1 MIASWRKLWS
11 AQHGTTDP
19 LAKFG
24 VVSLASGGS
33 EGHDDA
39 MAAFRWSQTAN
50 YGRLPNAAMPQ
61 TFLAHAYD
69 LGDPMDGLR
78 PPCVIGKARRTNMS
92 AFNATAGGTC
102 VWPKASEWNRAL
114 RPLRAEVFKNQIP
127 SFMGGIHPRVK
138 HEVGRRLALAFDGV
152 GAPTLAG
159 CTLRP
164 RGGPSDAGGIELR
177 FNLSSSQAGAG
188 GGDDALLLQWTAADY
203 NMSGWAGQDSSSLMV
218 CVGPPAGEA
227 GDEQDSA
234 LWRGLSRRQQLGS
247 CLANASFWTAAAL
260 VAGDDGA
267 TLTVDLAA
275 ASTKGSGSPP
285 IAVRYGW
292 PLSKG
297 GDTCCPFVAVKGGT
311 APCIPGSCPIITKE
325 DSLPANPFY
334 AAIGDDGECVCAAPQ
349 VCGGLGGVRKSAAA
363 L

>member
-1 MIASWRKLWS
+1 M
-11 AQHGTTDP
+11 HGPTGIFWANLTP
-19 LAKFG
+19 C
-24 VVSLASGGS
+24 SL
-33 EGHDDA
+33 
-39 MAAFRWSQTAN
+39 
-50 YGRLPNAAMPQ
+50 
-61 TFLAHAYD
+61 
-69 LGDPMDGLR
+69 
-78 PPCVIGKARRTNMS
+78 
-92 AFNATAGGTC
+92 
-102 VWPKASEWNRAL
+102 
-114 RPLRAEVFKNQIP
+114 
-127 SFMGGIHPRVK
+127 K

-177 FNLSSSQAGAG
+177 FNLSSSQAG
-188 GGDDALLLQWTAADY
+188 GGDDALLLQWAAADY
-203 NMSGWAGQDSSSLMV
+203 NMSGWAVQDSSSLMV

-227 GDEQDSA
+227 GDEQKYA
-234 LWRGLSRRQQLGS
+234 LWRGLSRRQQRGS
-247 CLANASFWTAAAL
+247 CLENASFWSAAAL

-275 ASTKGSGSPP
+275 ASAKGSGAPP

-297 GDTCCPFVAVKGGT
+297 GDTCCPFAAVKGGT
-311 APCIPGSCPIITKE
+311 APCVPGSCPIITRE